1 MHWAYPHNIWWLWL
15 IPAVIIL
22 WLVAFKKRSQLL
34 KQFAGTKLLRE
45 LTQSIQPSVRLW
57 KSILITFGIIFMI
70 VALIGPQW
78 GFYWQEVKR
87 QGIDL
92 IIALDVS
99 KSMLAEDIK
108 PNRLERAKL
117 AIQDLVPRLKG
128 DRIGLIAFAGS
139 GFVLCP
145 LTVDYGAFLL
155 ALDDL
160 SVDTIPF
167 GGTALEQSIRES
179 LRSFK
184 VSSSKSKALI
194 IISDGESLQG
204 NSLAAAKEAAENGVV
219 IFTIGIGTTE
229 GELIPIKDQFGS
241 STFLKD
247 REGKTVKSRLDE
259 VALQQVAL
267 ATNGSYIKATATD
280 FGIER
285 IYNERIRQ
293 MEPQEFESSMKK
305 QHDHRYQ
312 WPLAVA
318 FILLA
323 IEPLI
328 SNRKR
333 FIT

>member
-1 MHWAYPHNIWWLWL
+1 MHWAYPHNCWWLWL
-15 IPAVIIL
+15 IPAVIIV
-22 WLVAFKKRSQLL
+22 WLVAFKKRRQLL
-34 KQFAGTKLLRE
+34 KQFAGAGLLPE
-45 LTQSIQPSVRLW
+45 LTRTVHWNVKVW
-57 KSILITFGIIFMI
+57 KSVLITVGIIFMI
-70 VALIGPQW
+70 IALIGPQW
-78 GFYWQEVKR
+78 GFHWQEIKR
-87 QGIDL
+87 QGVDI

-139 GFVLCP
+139 GFVQCP

-160 SVDTIPF
+160 SVNTIPR
-167 GGTALEQSIRES
+167 GGTALSLSIRES
-179 LRSFK
+179 LRAFK
-184 VSSSKSKALI
+184 ASSSKSKALI
-194 IISDGESLQG
+194 IISDGESLEG
-204 NSLAAAKEAAENGVV
+204 NPIAAAKEAAENEVT
-219 IFTIGIGTTE
+219 IYTIGIGTAE
-229 GELIPIKDQFGS
+229 GELIPILDEFGS
-241 STFLKD
+241 PAFLKD

-259 VALQQVAL
+259 ATLQQVAL
-267 ATNGSYIKATATD
+267 AFNGSYIKATLTD
-280 FGIER
+280 FGLER

-305 QHDHRYQ
+305 QHNHKYQ

-323 IEPLI
+323 VEPLI

-333 FIT
+333 IIT